1 MRGVQRVS
9 PGFDNLCNNKICI
22 LHKKCEQAVHNL
34 PAWLAVPGQEG
45 ITISL
50 NI

>member
-1 MRGVQRVS
+1 MKGVQRVS
-9 PGFDNLCNNKICI
+9 PEFKNLCNNKICI

-34 PAWLAVPGQEG
+34 PALLAAPEPEG